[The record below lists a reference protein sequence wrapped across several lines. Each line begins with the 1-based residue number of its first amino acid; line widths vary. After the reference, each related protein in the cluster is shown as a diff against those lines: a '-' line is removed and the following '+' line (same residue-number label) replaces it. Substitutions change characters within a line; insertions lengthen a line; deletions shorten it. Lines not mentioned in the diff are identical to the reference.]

1 MKKII
6 SGMLIFASLAGGMSA
21 FTSCKD
27 TDDDQYAVLQ
37 REDFRLM
44 QQIQD
49 LQTALDQAK
58 TKFEQD
64 LAAAKA
70 DLNKQISE
78 GYGSTITFKELAE
91 KVKLLEGQICQCGD
105 IAQKLANLKTE
116 ILTEINNKGYLDQTA
131 LKNYLDQNGYLTT
144 IPDEYITESELNTKL
159 NDYLTKT
166 GLKTEVDKF
175 INTYGYLTAATLKDA
190 LDQIGYKNY
199 DDTNLKNDIN
209 ELREA
214 LQQLGFTVSTGSD
227 GTITVT
233 PPEWATQ
240 DSEALKKA
248 VAEAQWVATNKTALE
263 NLITTL
269 GSLDP
274 SKLLTKEEAGQT
286 YLTKEDFEEYKNGLT
301 NALDEFVTTYNNVA
315 KDFDMKADFA
325 NLTELLTDW
334 VQWRKE
340 IAGKVAANEEAIKVL
355 RQKYDLVNQRL
366 DAMITSIV
374 AEGTWNPVFGTFA
387 VPAGVASNVAM
398 AYYGEMGR
406 VEFPYDGTMYEFDG
420 TQVITTKDMQMLGVT
435 PQTFE
440 GTVLLGEE
448 NGYKGNA
455 GTIYM
460 TVNPGNADM
469 TGKTFTLVNSQNQG
483 NGMAIET
490 PVKSDAVLTFGY
502 SHGRAAQDVS
512 LYEAG
517 ATLTPENIESC
528 RVEIEPGLKSAAAE
542 FIKDYRNNGKL
553 ASLMRAVYE
562 QLNGILPRMAVKAEW
577 SYTTSKWDD
586 TSAAWVDATEQ
597 GIVRS
602 GLDIAATAFKPLSY
616 KSLEGKKFNRRLPIL
631 EEINI
636 NWDKLIPEIQKIE
649 IKPIDLSDIKIDFK
663 LSDVDFSDI
672 NKDLIVTVKGEVD
685 IKGEK
690 QEIELTGKVDPE
702 NLQRFIDQM
711 AEAFREQVKNSN
723 DDINEQFKKV
733 MSELQ
738 ENINNMILNVNSQ
751 INDMFDKLV
760 EDLKNNIEGET
771 GKYFDKVNNFINR
784 YNSLA
789 KRINKVLE
797 NPNHYMQVTMLF
809 KNSEGGFSFLSTNP
823 GAPSNF
829 SLGAGNSLLLF
840 PTSYNAEIISPA
852 FKKFVGVCDVVNL
865 ATGKSA
871 QEGDA
876 AAKAAL
882 DKANNGAEFDKVID
896 GTNLRVA
903 TGELTAGFKYVVAYS
918 ALDYRG
924 FTSTNK
930 YYFQVNK

>member
-49 LQTALDQAK
+49 LQTALD
-58 TKFEQD
+58 
-64 LAAAKA
+64 AAK
-70 DLNKQISE
+70 KQCQEELDKAIAALDKKLTE
-78 GYGSTITFKELAE
+78 GYVTKEEFNILEGRVTALEGRVDECDRQLQQLSTLETTIKTWVTNQGYITEADVNTKLDEYLKSAELDE
-91 KVKLLEGQICQCGD
+91 KVKTILNDLTVLTKDNLEGVLEELGY
-105 IAQKLANLKTE
+105 
-116 ILTEINNKGYLDQTA
+116 NKGGNGYDDSAVKAEIAA
-131 LKNYLDQNGYLTT
+131 LK
-144 IPDEYITESELNTKL
+144 S
-159 NDYLTKT
+159 
-166 GLKTEVDKF
+166 
-175 INTYGYLTAATLKDA
+175 A
-190 LDQIGYKNY
+190 L
-199 DDTNLKNDIN
+199 
-209 ELREA
+209 E
-214 LQQLGFTVSTGSD
+214 QLGFTVGTAPDGS
-227 GTITVT
+227 ITVT
-233 PPEWATQ
+233 PPSWADNTE
-240 DSEALKKA
+240 DLKKA
-248 VAEAQWVATNKTALE
+248 MEAAEWVASNKTALE
-263 NLITTL
+263 NLL
-269 GSLDP
+269 EKFENFDP
-274 SKLLTKEEAGQT
+274 SKLLTKEDAANT
-286 YLTKEDFEEYKNGLT
+286 YLTKEDFEEYKNSLK
-301 NALDEFVTTYNNVA
+301 NDLDEFVRIYNEVA
-315 KDFDMKADFA
+315 GPLDMKADFKD
-325 NLTELLTDW
+325 LTELLTDW
-334 VQWRKE
+334 VQWRQE
-340 IAGKVAANEEAIKVL
+340 IAGKVAANEEAINAL

-517 ATLTPENIESC
+517 ATLTPENIQSC

-649 IKPIDLSDIKIDFK
+649 IKPIDLSGIKIDFK

-723 DDINEQFKKV
+723 DDINEQFEKV
-733 MSELQ
+733 MAELQ
-738 ENINNMILNVNSQ
+738 KNINDMILNVNNQ

>member
-49 LQTALDQAK
+49 LQTALD
-58 TKFEQD
+58 
-64 LAAAKA
+64 AAK
-70 DLNKQISE
+70 KQCQEELDKAIAALDKKLTE
-78 GYGSTITFKELAE
+78 GYVTKEEFNILEGRVTALEGRVDECDRQLQQLSTLETTIKTWVTNQGYITEADVDTKLDEYLKSAELDE
-91 KVKLLEGQICQCGD
+91 KVKTILNDLTVLTKDNLEGVLEELGY
-105 IAQKLANLKTE
+105 
-116 ILTEINNKGYLDQTA
+116 NKGGNGYDDSAVKAEIAA
-131 LKNYLDQNGYLTT
+131 LK
-144 IPDEYITESELNTKL
+144 S
-159 NDYLTKT
+159 
-166 GLKTEVDKF
+166 
-175 INTYGYLTAATLKDA
+175 A
-190 LDQIGYKNY
+190 L
-199 DDTNLKNDIN
+199 
-209 ELREA
+209 E
-214 LQQLGFTVSTGSD
+214 QLGFTVGTAPDGS
-227 GTITVT
+227 ITVT
-233 PPEWATQ
+233 PPSWADNTE
-240 DSEALKKA
+240 DLKKA
-248 VAEAQWVATNKTALE
+248 MEAAEWVASNKTALE
-263 NLITTL
+263 NLL
-269 GSLDP
+269 EKFENFDP
-274 SKLLTKEEAGQT
+274 SKLLTKEDAANT
-286 YLTKEDFEEYKNGLT
+286 YLTKEDFEEYKNSLK
-301 NALDEFVTTYNNVA
+301 NDLDEFVRIYNEVA
-315 KDFDMKADFA
+315 GPLDMKADFKD
-325 NLTELLTDW
+325 LTELLTDW
-334 VQWRKE
+334 VQWRQE
-340 IAGKVAANEEAIKVL
+340 IAGKVAANEEAIKIL

-517 ATLTPENIESC
+517 ATLTPENIQSC

-649 IKPIDLSDIKIDFK
+649 IKPIDLSGIKIDFK

-723 DDINEQFKKV
+723 DDINEQFEKV
-733 MSELQ
+733 MAELQ
-738 ENINNMILNVNSQ
+738 KNINDMILNVNNQ

>member
-49 LQTALDQAK
+49 LQTALD
-58 TKFEQD
+58 
-64 LAAAKA
+64 AAK
-70 DLNKQISE
+70 KQCQEELDKAIAALDKKLTE
-78 GYGSTITFKELAE
+78 GYVTKEEFNILEGRVTALEGRVDECDRQLQQLSTLETTIKTWVTNQGYITEADVNTKLDEYLKSAELDE
-91 KVKLLEGQICQCGD
+91 KVKTILNDLTVLTKDNLEGVLEELGY
-105 IAQKLANLKTE
+105 
-116 ILTEINNKGYLDQTA
+116 NKGGNGYDDSAVKAEIAA
-131 LKNYLDQNGYLTT
+131 LK
-144 IPDEYITESELNTKL
+144 S
-159 NDYLTKT
+159 
-166 GLKTEVDKF
+166 
-175 INTYGYLTAATLKDA
+175 A
-190 LDQIGYKNY
+190 L
-199 DDTNLKNDIN
+199 
-209 ELREA
+209 E
-214 LQQLGFTVSTGSD
+214 QLGFTVGTAPDGS
-227 GTITVT
+227 ITVT
-233 PPEWATQ
+233 PPSWADNTE
-240 DSEALKKA
+240 DLKKA
-248 VAEAQWVATNKTALE
+248 MEAAEWVASNKTALE
-263 NLITTL
+263 NLL
-269 GSLDP
+269 EKFENFDP
-274 SKLLTKEEAGQT
+274 SKLLTKEDAANT
-286 YLTKEDFEEYKNGLT
+286 YLTKEDFEEYKNSLK
-301 NALDEFVTTYNNVA
+301 NDLDEFVRIYNEVA
-315 KDFDMKADFA
+315 GPLDMKADFKD
-325 NLTELLTDW
+325 LTELLTDW
-334 VQWRKE
+334 VQWRQE
-340 IAGKVAANEEAIKVL
+340 IGGKVAANEEAIKIL

-517 ATLTPENIESC
+517 ATLTPENIQSC

-649 IKPIDLSDIKIDFK
+649 IKPIDLSGIKIDFK